1 MNNLISFSIFCF
13 YLDLRIT
20 IMKQKSTVGK
30 GKKINKKKNSKD
42 IIKEIVLINIDRK
55 NACFRWKVLR
65 YFKSIVNDV
74 PSFYIHSEVLYG
86 YERKEYC

>member
-1 MNNLISFSIFCF
+1 MNILISFSIFCF

-30 GKKINKKKNSKD
+30 GKKKKNGKD

-55 NACFRWKVLR
+55 NAVLDGKFLGTLR
-65 YFKSIVNDV
+65 A
-74 PSFYIHSEVLYG
+74 
-86 YERKEYC
+86 